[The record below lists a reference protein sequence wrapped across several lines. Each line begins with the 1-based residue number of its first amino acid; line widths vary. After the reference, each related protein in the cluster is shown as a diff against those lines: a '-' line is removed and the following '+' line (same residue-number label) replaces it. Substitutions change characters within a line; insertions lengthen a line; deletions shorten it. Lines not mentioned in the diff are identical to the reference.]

1 MLRIK
6 DEEFKQLNVFNLLLP
21 KSALELKGELS
32 VVDKI
37 LEEEAFLEP
46 FIEKFN
52 SRCGRP
58 STPVDTYIRMMYLK
72 FRYELGYETLC
83 KEVSD
88 SISWK
93 VFCHIP
99 VCKEVPDHSTLSKLT
114 KRFGEDTLEKLNTL
128 ILQKALE
135 KKLIKAKKIRI
146 DTTVVKSN
154 IHHPTDASL
163 LSDGVKVL
171 TRLVK
176 KVKDAG
182 IQAKVEFQDRTRS
195 VKKRILNIVKFTKNR
210 TNEAKENVHKTVK
223 ELVKITRDVLS
234 SASKVSS
241 IAKNE
246 IKEAHNKSKAIL
258 IQKLDDAISTV
269 SKVIEQTNEVL
280 KGNTSIPDR
289 IVSIFD
295 QGARPIKRGKSRA
308 DVEFGRKVVLAESEE
323 GLIICNWVEK
333 GNPADK
339 TLAVPIVEK
348 SINVSNKAPEEVAGD
363 RGFYSS
369 KNEKEIQSL
378 NVKHVAFP
386 KPGKKS
392 EKRVKYERQHW
403 FKRLTRWRAGSEATI
418 SLLKRKYGF
427 DVCLFHGKNTGI
439 WVNLSIFTHNVSK
452 LAKITAQ
459 TC

>member
-1 MLRIK
+1 
-6 DEEFKQLNVFNLLLP
+6 
-21 KSALELKGELS
+21 
-32 VVDKI
+32 
-37 LEEEAFLEP
+37 
-46 FIEKFN
+46 
-52 SRCGRP
+52 
-58 STPVDTYIRMMYLK
+58 MMYLK
-72 FRYELGYETLC
+72 FRYNLGYETLC
-83 KEVSD
+83 REVSD
-88 SISWK
+88 SISWR

-99 VCKEVPDHSTLSKLT
+99 VCAEVPDYTTLAKLT
-114 KRFGEDTLEKLNTL
+114 KRFGEDTLEKLNSL

-182 IQAKVEFQDRTRS
+182 IAVKAEFQDRTRS

-210 TNEAKENVHKTVK
+210 TNEAKENVRKTVK
-223 ELVKITRDVLS
+223 ELVEITKDVLH
-234 SASKVSS
+234 SASKVSTM
-241 IAKNE
+241 AKDE
-246 IKEAHNKSKAIL
+246 TKKAQDGNKSKSAL
-258 IQKLDDAISTV
+258 IQKLDDAISAV
-269 SKVIEQTNEVL
+269 GKIINQTNEVL
-280 KGNTSIPDR
+280 KGATSIPNR

-295 QGARPIKRGKSRA
+295 QGARPIKRGKAKA
-308 DVEFGRKVVLAESEE
+308 DIEFGRKVALAESEE
-323 GLIICNWVEK
+323 GLIVCSHVEE

-339 TLAVPIVEK
+339 TLAIPMVKK
-348 SINVSNKAPEEVAGD
+348 SIKVLNKAPKEVAAD

-369 KNEKEIQSL
+369 ENEKEIQGL
-378 NVKHVAFP
+378 KVKHVAIP

-392 EKRVKYERQHW
+392 EKRLKHERQHW
-403 FKRLTRWRAGSEATI
+403 FKRLIRWRSGGEATI
-418 SLLKRKYGF
+418 GLLKRKYGL
-427 DVCLFHGKNTGI
+427 DVCLFHGENTGI

-452 LAKITAQ
+452 LAKLMAQ

>member
-1 MLRIK
+1 MLIIQNE
-6 DEEFKQLNVFNLLLP
+6 DFKQLSVFDQLLP
-21 KSALELKGELS
+21 KSCLELKGELA

-37 LEEEAFLEP
+37 LDDESFLTP

-52 SRCGRP
+52 SKCGRH

-72 FRYELGYETLC
+72 FRYNLGYETLC

-99 VCKEVPDHSTLSKLT
+99 VCAEVPDYTTLAKLT
-114 KRFGEDTLEKLNTL
+114 KRFGEDTLKKLNSL
-128 ILQKALE
+128 ILQKALD

-146 DTTVVKSN
+146 DTTVIKSN

-182 IQAKVEFQDRTRS
+182 IAVKSEFQDRTRS

-210 TNEAKENVHKTVK
+210 TNEAKENVQKTVK
-223 ELVKITRDVLS
+223 ELVEITKDVLH
-234 SASKVSS
+234 SASKVSAM
-241 IAKNE
+241 AKDE
-246 IKEAHNKSKAIL
+246 TKKTKSKAAL
-258 IQKLDDAISTV
+258 IQKLDNAISAV
-269 SKVIEQTNEVL
+269 GKIINQTNEVL
-280 KGNTSIPDR
+280 KGTTSIPNR

-295 QGARPIKRGKSRA
+295 QGARPIKRGKAKA
-308 DVEFGRKVVLAESEE
+308 DIEFGRKVALAESEE
-323 GLIICNWVEK
+323 GLIISSHVEE
-333 GNPADK
+333 GNPSDK
-339 TLAVPIVEK
+339 TLAVPMVEK
-348 SINVSNKAPEEVAGD
+348 SIEILNKAPKEVAAD

-369 KNEKEIQSL
+369 ENETEIQGL
-378 NVKHVAFP
+378 KVKHVAIP
-386 KPGKKS
+386 KPGRKS
-392 EKRVKYERQHW
+392 EKRIKHERQHW
-403 FKRLTRWRAGSEATI
+403 FKRLIRWRSGGEATI
-418 SLLKRKYGF
+418 GLLKRKYGL
-427 DVCLFHGKNTGI
+427 DVCLFHGENTGI

-452 LAKITAQ
+452 LAKIMAQ

>member
-1 MLRIK
+1 MLIIK
-6 DEEFKQLNVFNLLLP
+6 NEDFKQLSVFDQLLP
-21 KSALELKGELS
+21 KSCLELKGELA

-37 LEEEAFLEP
+37 LDDESFLTP

-52 SRCGRP
+52 SKCGRH

-72 FRYELGYETLC
+72 FRYNLGYETLC

-99 VCKEVPDHSTLSKLT
+99 VCAEVPDYTTLAKLT
-114 KRFGEDTLEKLNTL
+114 KRFGEDTLKKLNSL
-128 ILQKALE
+128 ILQKALDE
-135 KKLIKAKKIRI
+135 KLIKAKKIRI
-146 DTTVVKSN
+146 DTTVIKSN

-182 IQAKVEFQDRTRS
+182 IAVKTEFQNRTRS

-210 TNEAKENVHKTVK
+210 TNEAKENVQKTVK
-223 ELVKITRDVLS
+223 ELVEITKDVLH
-234 SASKVSS
+234 SASKVSAM
-241 IAKNE
+241 AKDE
-246 IKEAHNKSKAIL
+246 TKKTKSKAAL
-258 IQKLDDAISTV
+258 IQKLDNAISAV
-269 SKVIEQTNEVL
+269 GKIINQTNEVL
-280 KGNTSIPDR
+280 KGTTSIPNR

-295 QGARPIKRGKSRA
+295 QGARPIKRGKAKA
-308 DVEFGRKVVLAESEE
+308 DIEFGRKVALAESEE
-323 GLIICNWVEK
+323 GLIISSHVEE
-333 GNPADK
+333 GNPSDK
-339 TLAVPIVEK
+339 TLAVPMVEK
-348 SINVSNKAPEEVAGD
+348 SIEILNKAPKEVAAD

-369 KNEKEIQSL
+369 ENETEIQGL
-378 NVKHVAFP
+378 KVKHVAIP

-392 EKRVKYERQHW
+392 EKRIKHERQHW
-403 FKRLTRWRAGSEATI
+403 FKRLIRWRSGGEATI
-418 SLLKRKYGF
+418 GLLKRKYGL
-427 DVCLFHGKNTGI
+427 DVCLFHGENTGI

-452 LAKITAQ
+452 LAKIMAQ